1 MRIDRVTYAD
11 VAEYLKRSDMVLVPV
26 GATEQYGPHLAL
38 GTEFRLCE
46 QMAIDAGE
54 RTGFAVTPIVPF
66 NYSHMFL
73 DYPGT
78 LSVDMAVLESYV
90 GQMCRGLVSQGF
102 RHFFFVNIHAGSLG
116 PLESVARSLRAR
128 WHAVGGLIDVFS
140 VMRDTA
146 GVTFATSTAPTGH
159 ASEMV
164 TSVAL
169 HVCPECVFMERVKE
183 PPELRSF
190 TAGVRTVS
198 SGKVSFGR
206 SSFSVFSDISD
217 YSPLGI
223 QGDARG
229 ANAAQGK
236 LIWDAAL
243 NYVCAA
249 AEKFSGM
256 TLKPHQDA

>member
-1 MRIDRVTYAD
+1 MRTDRVPYAD
-11 VAEYLKRSDMVLVPV
+11 IATYLKSRDTVLIPV
-26 GATEQYGPHLAL
+26 GATEQYGPHLAM
-38 GTEFRLCE
+38 GTELKLCDDIATE
-46 QMAIDAGE
+46 VGR

-78 LSVDMAVLESYV
+78 LSVDMATLENFV
-90 GQMCRGLVSQGF
+90 GEMCHGLAGQGF

-116 PLESVARSLRAR
+116 PLESVARSLRSR
-128 WHAVGGLIDVFS
+128 WNAVGGLIDVFT
-140 VMRDTA
+140 VMREVAD
-146 GVTFATSTAPTGH
+146 VSYATKKAPSGH

-169 HVCPECVFMERVKE
+169 HVCPDYVFMERAQE
-183 PPELRSF
+183 PPELRAF
-190 TAGVRTVS
+190 VEGVKTVS
-198 SGKVSFGR
+198 SGKVGFGR
-206 SSFSVFSDISD
+206 SSFAVFSDISD

-236 LIWDAAL
+236 AIWDATATYIAEAAL
-243 NYVCAA
+243 
-249 AEKFSGM
+249 KFSRM
-256 TLKPHQDA
+256 ILKA